1 MAVPRHNMSRSRNRR
16 ARWEARTPTL
26 IAVTGDGATYRGQQY
41 QHLVP
46 ACRRGLLR
54 PEG

>member
-16 ARWEARTPTL
+16 VRWEARTPTL
-26 IAVTGDGATYRGQQY
+26 ITVTGDGAAYRVPQY
-41 QHLVP
+41 QHRMP